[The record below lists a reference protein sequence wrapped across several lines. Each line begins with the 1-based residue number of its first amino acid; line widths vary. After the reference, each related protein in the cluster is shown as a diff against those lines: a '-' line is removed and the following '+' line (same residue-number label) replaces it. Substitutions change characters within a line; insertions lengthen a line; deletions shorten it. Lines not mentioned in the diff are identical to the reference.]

1 MASHSLMKEKI
12 VGKYSKKLHVASKL
26 CRKCFPPRYPQY
38 EELHNAISPEQKCN
52 SLLLEEKKKQ
62 KQNQNHLDL
71 CHPPLIPR
79 NAAVQYLHGIGT
91 GVLSLQSLRTQHG
104 FQKGISHWTRPAECR
119 LLAHFFRSI
128 LAKSALDIF
137 LGSAGGSEDV
147 AGEFW
152 TIPFS
157 ALATRLL

>member
-1 MASHSLMKEKI
+1 MKEKI
-12 VGKYSKKLHVASKL
+12 VGKYSKNSMWHPSRAGNISPLVTLNMRDHI
-26 CRKCFPPRYPQY
+26 
-38 EELHNAISPEQKCN
+38 NAISPEQKCN
-52 SLLLEEKKKQ
+52 SLLLEEKNKPKKP
-62 KQNQNHLDL
+62 KNHHLDL

-104 FQKGISHWTRPAECR
+104 FQKGISHWTRPAECTT
-119 LLAHFFRSI
+119 LAHFFRSI

-137 LGSAGGSEDV
+137 LGSAGGSEDA

-157 ALATRLL
+157 ALATGLL

>member
-12 VGKYSKKLHVASKL
+12 VGKYSKNSMWHPSSAGKVSPLVTL
-26 CRKCFPPRYPQY
+26 NMRDRI
-38 EELHNAISPEQKCN
+38 NAVLPEQKCN
-52 SLLLEEKKKQ
+52 SLLLEEKKK
-62 KQNQNHLDL
+62 KTDKNDHLDL

-79 NAAVQYLHGIGT
+79 NAAVQYLHGIGM
-91 GVLSLQSLRTQHG
+91 GILSWQSLRTQHG
-104 FQKGISHWTRPAECR
+104 FQKGISHWTRPAECTFP
-119 LLAHFFRSI
+119 AHFFRSI

-137 LGSAGGSEDV
+137 LGSAGGSEDA

-157 ALATRLL
+157 ALATGLF